1 MGKKRKKLLATVEKV
16 ISAVHPS
23 QTEKVQIGIEG
34 AEDLYREIRIDNVVT
49 DENGAK
55 ARLKPGE
62 EVDVILEA
70 DSDATIK
77 KSAGNS

>member
-1 MGKKRKKLLATVEKV
+1 M
-16 ISAVHPS
+16 HPS

-55 ARLKPGE
+55 ARLQPGE